1 MDNRNE
7 LLLDLV
13 QEVRQDVKALDS
25 HLSGIDKTLALQHEQ
40 LATHIMRTNLLQEE
54 MKKVNRHIGM
64 VEGGIKV
71 IGSVSIVLG
80 ILELISRIFSSK

>member
-13 QEVRQDVKALDS
+13 QEVRQDVKGLDN
-25 HLSGIDKTLALQHEQ
+25 HLSGIDKTLVLQHEQ